1 MSRTVV
7 SYTQLKTWKRCR
19 QKWYYR
25 YVRGLVPK
33 ERVKKIELGNYGHA
47 LLEAYYKGE
56 DLQQASEKYW
66 HEQTKDMFQE
76 EMIEY
81 QEVRDQAEQ
90 LVERYIKHY
99 QEKGEEFKV
108 LAVEEHFQ
116 VTIPT
121 TTGRKSMTDLQG
133 VFDLVVEDDT
143 GELWLVDHKF
153 TSIDL
158 DKYEENLVLDEQA
171 NYYLWALAE
180 LLGDYRAVSGI
191 IFNLIR
197 TKLPTV
203 PQVLKSGRLSKAK
216 NIDTDVDTYLKAI
229 KDNRLN
235 PNDYVDILNY
245 LKENSRPFFK
255 RCRVYRTPEEL
266 EYVKNEL
273 YEVSKDMKNCSI
285 YRNATRDCSWDCPY
299 RELCIME
306 SKGIQDDFYIENNFD
321 ICEGCIQD

>member
-25 YVRGLVPK
+25 YVRGLIPK

-56 DLQQASEKYW
+56 DLQQASENYW
-66 HEQTKDMFQE
+66 REQTKDMFQE

-90 LVERYIKHY
+90 LVKRYIKHY

-116 VTIPT
+116 VTIP
-121 TTGRKSMTDLQG
+121 KSTTDLQG

-216 NIDTDVDTYLKAI
+216 NIDTDVDTYLQAI

-235 PNDYVDILNY
+235 PNDYTDILNY

-255 RCRVYRTPEEL
+255 RCKVCRTPEEL
-266 EYVKNEL
+266 ECVKNEL
-273 YEVSKDMKNCSI
+273 YEVSKDMKNYSI
-285 YRNATRDCSWDCPY
+285 YRNATKDCSWDCLY

-306 SKGIQDDFYIENNFD
+306 SKGIKDDFYIENNFD
-321 ICEGCIQD
+321 ICEGCM